1 MQGDKLLNNSQL
13 VEKLQA
19 LAANLGCSA
28 GQVALAWLYKRAAD
42 LGVSMVAIPGTKR
55 VKYLLENVAALDVS
69 LRDEDYEDLC
79 HSFVMV
85 TSAPDAVAGGRCGVP
100 HLMYAKK

>member
-1 MQGDKLLNNSQL
+1 MQGDNLLKNSQL
-13 VEKLQA
+13 VEKLQT
-19 LAANLGCSA
+19 LAARLGCSA

-55 VKYLLENVAALDVS
+55 VKYLLENVAALDVVLS
-69 LRDEDYEDLC
+69 DADHEELC
-79 HSFVMV
+79 RVF
-85 TSAPDAVAGGRCGVP
+85 APDAVAGDRYGVS